1 MQAKSILEAKGNAV
15 ITTRPETVVAEA
27 IGLMVREKIGALL
40 VCEANQVIVGI
51 VTERGV
57 LHGLVE
63 HGSELLERRVADLM
77 SRDVIAA
84 SLDDDA
90 GTLMTVMTEHRCRH
104 IPVTENNVLCGLIS
118 IGDLVKNRLGEMEQD
133 TSQMRDYIAHG

>member
-1 MQAKSILEAKGNAV
+1 MQAQSILEAKGNAV

-51 VTERGV
+51 VTERDV

-77 SRDVIAA
+77 SRDVITA

-90 GTLMTVMTEHRCRH
+90 GTLMTVMTEHRCPPH
-104 IPVTENNVLCGLIS
+104 IGYRKQCL
-118 IGDLVKNRLGEMEQD
+118 
-133 TSQMRDYIAHG
+133 MRSDQHR

>member
-51 VTERGV
+51 VTERDV

-77 SRDVIAA
+77 SRDVITA

-104 IPVTENNVLCGLIS
+104 TPVTENNVLCGLIS
-118 IGDLVKNRLGEMEQD
+118 IGDLVKNHLREMEQD

>member
-1 MQAKSILEAKGNAV
+1 MQAQSILEAKGNAV

-51 VTERGV
+51 VTERDV

-77 SRDVIAA
+77 SRDVITA

-118 IGDLVKNRLGEMEQD
+118 IGDLVKNRLREMEQD

>member
-51 VTERGV
+51 VTERDV

-77 SRDVIAA
+77 SRDVITA

-118 IGDLVKNRLGEMEQD
+118 IGHLVKNRLREMEQD